1 MAVWRGLRPRSQ
13 EGAPKKA
20 AGYFC
25 PGSRMG
31 GTRVMSTDYE
41 KLADELMNKN
51 GLGSLAANAEAL
63 KALADSPDARK

>member
-1 MAVWRGLRPRSQ
+1 
-13 EGAPKKA
+13 
-20 AGYFC
+20 
-25 PGSRMG
+25 
-31 GTRVMSTDYE
+31 MSTDYE